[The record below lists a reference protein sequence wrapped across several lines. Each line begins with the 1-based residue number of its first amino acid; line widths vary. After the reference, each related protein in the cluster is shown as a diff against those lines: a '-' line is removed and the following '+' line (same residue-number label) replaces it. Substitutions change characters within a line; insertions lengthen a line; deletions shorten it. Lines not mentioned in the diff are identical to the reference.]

1 MKRINILLVLFVYA
15 LVGSA
20 QNETKTIE
28 LGEVEIKAAK
38 VISHRNAEK
47 CIAFGV

>member
-28 LGEVEIKAAK
+28 LGEVE
-38 VISHRNAEK
+38 
-47 CIAFGV
+47 